1 MGKRSVRRSL
11 WPVEGSGVRGH
22 TAFAATRSTGGE
34 RAGVSPGPATPSN
47 LRENEIR
54 KQNFKMTPGY
64 LLPAVGV

>member
-34 RAGVSPGPATPSN
+34 RAVPRTAASRSVSPQG
-47 LRENEIR
+47 L
-54 KQNFKMTPGY
+54 
-64 LLPAVGV
+64 